1 VHETSDRAPYK
12 LVTWSCGGDR
22 QPPEDLRLA
31 GCSQVANSQ
40 RGLERER
47 KSCTGVAPRNVD
59 LAGVRAESAVNRDVI
74 CLGGICLLIIATIH
88 D

>member
-31 GCSQVANSQ
+31 GCSQVATWI
-40 RGLERER
+40 EK
-47 KSCTGVAPRNVD
+47 KSCRVLLAPLNVD